1 MNIEAADT
9 IVATMVATTA
19 TRKMAGSKAE
29 PDPVPLLNVEDM
41 NDGNRGEKCSGNR
54 KALVIYGETTRP
66 LGERPALPA

>member
-1 MNIEAADT
+1 MNIEVADT

-41 NDGNRGEKCSGNR
+41 KTATAEKSAAAIEKPLVKRRVLSGNR
-54 KALVIYGETTRP
+54 S
-66 LGERPALPA
+66 ALPA